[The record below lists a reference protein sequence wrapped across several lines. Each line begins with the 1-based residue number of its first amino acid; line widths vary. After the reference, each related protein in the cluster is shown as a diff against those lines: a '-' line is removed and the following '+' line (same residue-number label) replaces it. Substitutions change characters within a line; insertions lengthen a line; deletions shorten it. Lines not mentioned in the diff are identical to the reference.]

1 MAKKN
6 RGDQTQEH
14 VFKREPGKNL
24 PDLVSK
30 LISSGT
36 IPTLLQF
43 VANSFDADATQV
55 HIQYRSEERLLSITD
70 DGEGM
75 GLPELSAFYRL
86 GDSLKVV
93 KPISPKGRERIGK
106 FGVATM
112 GLSTLAGSYTL
123 ETWRDGT
130 KILVE
135 ESLDGVI
142 DSDKEII
149 ARSVSLGDSQSHG
162 TMITMRDLKFTSG
175 DSFSLEKLKDKIKWG
190 LTLSPVFRIYINGEE
205 VKPKFIE
212 DSIKFKVDKTGDE
225 MGHLEGIVHLTPK
238 SSENYGLYVYVKKCL
253 VGDPRALLSEFSPKV
268 GLEKRIIGIVNVDLN
283 HAVLFDR
290 SRFKEDDPGVMEM
303 KKALGDVLR
312 NVRNYAD
319 GEAHRKAVIDYRKNI
334 GRRVE
339 KVLELFMSRNIL
351 PDDTQVEIQSL
362 EEPSLPGIYD
372 PEGRKI
378 TLNQNHPL
386 ISVREEVVA
395 STQALNIINIFVE
408 TIALHRA
415 KFMDSSLD
423 IFLSEKAD
431 LLRQLN
437 GASSKR
443 YEQITI
449 FPDVLY
455 DLNGLARQTG
465 MSIGLVR
472 EMVEGNVLPSDEDGV
487 LGRDFL
493 EFKNRTKGLSSL
505 YEAISSRFPQSLSTQ
520 MIRYVEILNRIG
532 NVAEPFVILF
542 NIST

>member
-1 MAKKN
+1 M
-6 RGDQTQEH
+6 
-14 VFKREPGKNL
+14 
-24 PDLVSK
+24 
-30 LISSGT
+30 
-36 IPTLLQF
+36 
-43 VANSFDADATQV
+43 
-55 HIQYRSEERLLSITD
+55 
-70 DGEGM
+70 
-75 GLPELSAFYRL
+75 
-86 GDSLKVV
+86 
-93 KPISPKGRERIGK
+93 
-106 FGVATM
+106 
-112 GLSTLAGSYTL
+112 
-123 ETWRDGT
+123 
-130 KILVE
+130 
-135 ESLDGVI
+135 DGVI

-431 LLRQLN
+431 LLRQIN

-443 YEQITI
+443 DEQITI

-532 NVAEPFVILF
+532 NVAEPFVFNFSRVPERPSYFLESSCSDGILYILSPEVIDLRARDCDPKGTF
-542 NIST
+542 KGFGDKSYTILELVEQTSGLDSRKVLEILTYAKDERIKIGQVARGAGREFVFRDFITALQRMRGNYGSSSPK